1 MKLLALCA
9 ATILQFG
16 KKKETLFTRELLQ
29 RVQQKCREA
38 VGWGMGDK
46 EIAYENLCDA
56 VVDKLMADDCRRVQE
71 AMDRN
76 EEGKVTDALLN
87 SVVKTSSIDLFRKA
101 NGRSDWAHLD
111 GLPKLICRL
120 HYTFRY
126 PAAEV
131 TRLVSEYCGNEITL
145 DEVCRV
151 IEANARKSSHDPN
164 AIGDVVMHY
173 DEDTMIADFEVVDRR
188 TAETVNDMFDNEQH
202 EEKTIDLFLMR
213 LSPENRLLISLFF
226 GLDGNRLKLKEIAA
240 MEPFK
245 CEEHA
250 LQNRKDRA
258 IREFREWLAKQ
269 KLSLDEL
276 IVRQAL
282 RSAS

>member
-1 MKLLALCA
+1 
-9 ATILQFG
+9 
-16 KKKETLFTRELLQ
+16 
-29 RVQQKCREA
+29 
-38 VGWGMGDK
+38 
-46 EIAYENLCDA
+46 
-56 VVDKLMADDCRRVQE
+56 
-71 AMDRN
+71 
-76 EEGKVTDALLN
+76 
-87 SVVKTSSIDLFRKA
+87 
-101 NGRSDWAHLD
+101 
-111 GLPKLICRL
+111 
-120 HYTFRY
+120 
-126 PAAEV
+126 
-131 TRLVSEYCGNEITL
+131 
-145 DEVCRV
+145 
-151 IEANARKSSHDPN
+151 
-164 AIGDVVMHY
+164 
-173 DEDTMIADFEVVDRR
+173 VVDRR